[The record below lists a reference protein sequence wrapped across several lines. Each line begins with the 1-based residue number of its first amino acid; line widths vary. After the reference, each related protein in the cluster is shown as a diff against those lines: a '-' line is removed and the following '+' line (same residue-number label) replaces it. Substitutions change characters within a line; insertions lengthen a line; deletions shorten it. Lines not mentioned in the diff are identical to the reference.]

1 MLQNGLYFEYI
12 ITRPISFMCESV
24 SGRVRKVFVRLFPRE
39 QQPVVSHDLVEVDP
53 VLDQQSDLDV
63 HRVQVLLQGLIVP
76 DQLGDL
82 SKKKYN
88 LF

>member
-1 MLQNGLYFEYI
+1 
-12 ITRPISFMCESV
+12 MCESA
-24 SGRVRKVFVRLFPRE
+24 SSRVRKVFVRLFPRE

-82 SKKKYN
+82 NIMIKFILAAEIIKDLQKQKKITK
-88 LF
+88 FR

>member
-1 MLQNGLYFEYI
+1 
-12 ITRPISFMCESV
+12 MCESV
-24 SGRVRKVFVRLFPRE
+24 GGRVRKVFVRLFPRE

-88 LF
+88 DKFFLAAEIIKTY

>member
-1 MLQNGLYFEYI
+1 
-12 ITRPISFMCESV
+12 MCESV

-82 SKKKYN
+82 NIMIKFILAAEIIKDFCKSKK
-88 LF
+88 

>member
-1 MLQNGLYFEYI
+1 
-12 ITRPISFMCESV
+12 
-24 SGRVRKVFVRLFPRE
+24 
-39 QQPVVSHDLVEVDP
+39 VSHDLVEVDP

-88 LF
+88 DQIYFSSRNHQRLAKAKKNHKIPMTIF